1 MNPDIERVVITA
13 SLLTKFAKFTEP
25 QKVLGRQVI
34 KCRSCARQR
43 ACSAGSAFLRDLQT
57 LPTCPLFAMEDAA

>member
-13 SLLTKFAKFTEP
+13 SLLTKFAKFTEQ

-43 ACSAGSAFLRDLQT
+43 VCSAGSAFLHELVT
-57 LPTCPLFAMEDAA
+57 LPACPRATMEDAA